1 MKIIKHHKTVNSQNI
16 CWQIG
21 NETTLF
27 RVKNIYKPY
36 LNFKI
41 RQSKVNSQNIYWQIA
56 IVQPYL
62 R

>member
-1 MKIIKHHKTVNSQNI
+1 MLE
-16 CWQIG
+16 IG
-21 NETTLF
+21 NDTTLF